1 MHILDKILSPSRDR
15 QIDRQRKREREKRG
29 AELIGWI
36 FVWQR
41 IHGSDRERITWI
53 ARKTRPRF
61 ESLIKRRVT
70 LGLGTMILLPRRRS
84 LTLMSFTCPF
94 GERATRLRFN
104 FDILEL
110 VIY

>member
-1 MHILDKILSPSRDR
+1 MHIPDKILSPSRDR
-15 QIDRQRKREREKRG
+15 QTGREREREKRG
-29 AELIGWI
+29 TELIGWI

-70 LGLGTMILLPRRRS
+70 LGFGTMILLPRRRS